1 MSAIRAGGSALLA
14 SKASPSRLP
23 WPRLGGPRWVRHHRS
38 QSPHELRALPRHD
51 WGVPFDDHAGASP
64 VSSVAPASSSTS
76 RRLVVSTQPGSMS
89 QPRKRRPSRQPRP
102 RPSPPGGGA
111 CCEPAVVL
119 CGPTREHRGSAGH
132 QVDHINRGRGSCVC
146 GWKAERET
154 KRSRLHP
161 PRQDDSFVSR
171 SAFPAQGLLTIR
183 CEVREPLLRLQDGT
197 KPSST
202 TPTTR
207 L

>member
-1 MSAIRAGGSALLA
+1 MITPGHRQF
-14 SKASPSRLP
+14 PRSRRPQL
-23 WPRLGGPRWVRHHRS
+23 
-38 QSPHELRALPRHD
+38 HEP
-51 WGVPFDDHAGASP
+51 P
-64 VSSVAPASSSTS
+64 S
-76 RRLVVSTQPGSMS
+76 RRLLTARVDVAAK
-89 QPRKRRPSRQPRP
+89 KRRPSRQPRP
-102 RPSPPGGGA
+102 RPSPPPAGGV

-132 QVDHINRGRGSCVC
+132 QVDHTYRGRGSCVC